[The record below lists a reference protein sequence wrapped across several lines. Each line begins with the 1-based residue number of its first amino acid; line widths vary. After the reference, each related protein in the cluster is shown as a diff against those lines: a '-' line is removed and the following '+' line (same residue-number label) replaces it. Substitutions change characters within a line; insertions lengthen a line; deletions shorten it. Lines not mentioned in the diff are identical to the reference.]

1 LSDPFSSQKDENVKK
16 EHQMKNHNISKE
28 TSAENSKGKIIIK
41 TYSGSILEYSKRQKL
56 IARSLYI
63 SIVISILISVG
74 GFALAIAEIFQPSGK
89 WTAFVSASLGLKI
102 IIIAGL
108 LAGLFFFLLLFY
120 SLAKKGVDHVLKIT
134 CLKKDYDE
142 KYKGRNNVKIGAG
155 ALMLS
160 LFAILI
166 GIVYLIIEE
175 FIVTP
180 TGEGNFLS
188 FLISLS
194 GGQLLIFI
202 GVGLLTING
211 LLFGLNYLWYNGYYL
226 ILRMIG
232 GLEK

>member
-1 LSDPFSSQKDENVKK
+1 MSDPFSSQKDEK
-16 EHQMKNHNISKE
+16 EHRYDNHDTTKE
-28 TSAENSKGKIIIK
+28 TRAENSKGKIIVN
-41 TYSGSILEYSKRQKL
+41 TNTGSILEYSKRQKI
-56 IARSLYI
+56 IARILYI
-63 SIVISILISVG
+63 SIVISVLISVG
-74 GFALAIAEIFQPSGK
+74 GSALAIAEIFQPTGK

-108 LAGLFFFLLLFY
+108 LAGLFFFVLLFY
-120 SLAKKGVDHVLKIT
+120 SLAKKGIKIVLKIT

-142 KYKGRNNVKIGAG
+142 KYKGRTNVKIGAG

-175 FIVTP
+175 FIVDP

-188 FLISLS
+188 FLTSLS
-194 GGQLLIFI
+194 GGQLLLFI
-202 GVGLLTING
+202 GIGLLMING

>member
-1 LSDPFSSQKDENVKK
+1 MSDPFSTQKDEIDEKK
-16 EHQMKNHNISKE
+16 HQRYNHDTSNE
-28 TSAENSKGKIIIK
+28 NSAEPSKGKVIIK
-41 TYSGSILEYSKRQKL
+41 TNSGSILVYSKRQKI
-56 IARSLYI
+56 IAGILYI

-74 GFALAIAEIFQPSGK
+74 GSALAISEIFQPSGK
-89 WTAFVSASLGLKI
+89 WSAFISASLGWRI
-102 IIIAGL
+102 VIIAGL

-120 SLAKKGVDHVLKIT
+120 SLAKKGINLVLKIT

-142 KYKGRNNVKIGAG
+142 KYKGRTNVKIGAA

-166 GIVYLIIEE
+166 GIVYLILEE
-175 FIVTP
+175 FLVAP
-180 TGEGNFLS
+180 TGEGS
-188 FLISLS
+188 FLTFLTSLS
-194 GGQLLIFI
+194 GGQLLLFI
-202 GVGLLTING
+202 GIGLLMING